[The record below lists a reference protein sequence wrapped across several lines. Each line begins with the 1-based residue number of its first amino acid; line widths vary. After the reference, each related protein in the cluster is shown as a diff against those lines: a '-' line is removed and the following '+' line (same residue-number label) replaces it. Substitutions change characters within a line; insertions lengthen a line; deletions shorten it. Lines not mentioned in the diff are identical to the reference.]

1 MRGRLRIL
9 LVERNEKD
17 REAYRLLIQ
26 KGLGNECE
34 VVEAD
39 CGESG
44 LKRCHATTPD
54 CVLSNWD
61 LPDIDGFE
69 FVKSLRS
76 EAKLSAIPI
85 VFLIEESHGP
95 VAEQAMNFGAHDY
108 LHKSAANVDS
118 LRLALRSA
126 TEKARLTREI
136 ERQHADL
143 ERQRQFLAKL
153 AHEFRN
159 SLTPIRNMAA
169 LLRRLPREN
178 PTVQTAGDTIERKVE
193 HLTRMMDDL
202 LDLLHGG
209 DVDATS
215 STGQEERFAS
225 DSPLGGAQAASQPKP
240 HIFNPRTRR
249 VLLVEDDPLVGE
261 SVRML
266 LGSMGQ
272 DVRLATSGEEA
283 VPLAREFRP
292 DLVLCDIGL
301 PGEMDGYAVAR
312 ALRQEKA
319 LHGAHLVALSGYGH
333 KEAVAKAH
341 AAGFDRHLTKP
352 ISEAALEQLLTER
365 G

>member
-26 KGLGNECE
+26 KALGNECE

-54 CVLSNWD
+54 CVLSSWD

-69 FVKSLRS
+69 FVKSLRGQ
-76 EAKLSAIPI
+76 AKLSAIPI
-85 VFLIEESHGP
+85 VFLIEESHGA
-95 VAEQAMNFGAHDY
+95 VAEQAMNFGVDDY
-108 LHKSAANVDS
+108 LHKSAANDS

-178 PTVQTAGDTIERKVE
+178 RTVQTAGDTIERKVE

-202 LDLLHGG
+202 LELLHGG
-209 DVDATS
+209 DVDATGP
-215 STGQEERFAS
+215 TGQEERFAS
-225 DSPLGGAQAASQPKP
+225 DLPLGGAEAASQPKP

-301 PGEMDGYAVAR
+301 PGEMNGYAVAR

-365 G
+365 V